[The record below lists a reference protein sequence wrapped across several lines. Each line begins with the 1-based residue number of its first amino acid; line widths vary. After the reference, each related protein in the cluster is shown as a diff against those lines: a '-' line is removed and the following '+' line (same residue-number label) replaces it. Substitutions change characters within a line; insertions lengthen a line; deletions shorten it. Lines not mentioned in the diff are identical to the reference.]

1 MKLLSFMFWKRVE
14 LKTNDDVKK
23 KKFYTRKIAKSSLTK
38 AKSVFSQKVVHI
50 LKQLLKFYKH
60 KFYVFLGLTPALA
73 KHILISIA

>member
-23 KKFYTRKIAKSSLTK
+23 KNFIVPEKQQSHLTK